1 MSVNLGGDKML
12 EVVFKALISFIST
25 NMDDIFV
32 LMILYAQVASKKGW
46 IRIIA
51 GQYLG
56 TYLLTGISI
65 LGAFGMSLLPSKYIG
80 LLGIVPIFLGI
91 RTWITSKRSTKEDG
105 DSAPQENASISVLG
119 VTLFTIMNGAD
130 NIGVYIPVFSRY
142 SMMELVLTSL
152 VFGVMIAL
160 WCLIGFKLAN
170 YPFIKNKIQKYQHI
184 IVPSVLIVLG
194 LFIILENYI
203 IL

>member
-1 MSVNLGGDKML
+1 MNVNLGGDKML

-32 LMILYAQVASKKGW
+32 LMILYAQVSSKKGW
-46 IRIIA
+46 IRIIV

-56 TYLLTGISI
+56 MGLLTGMSI
-65 LGAFGMSLLPSKYIG
+65 LGAFGTHQLPSKYIG
-80 LLGIVPIFLGI
+80 LLGIIPIFLGI
-91 RTWITSKRSTKEDG
+91 RTWITYKRSAKEET
-105 DSAPQENASISVLG
+105 DSTQENASISVLG
-119 VTLFTIMNGAD
+119 VTLFTITNGAD

-152 VFGVMIAL
+152 LFGVMVAL

-184 IVPSVLIVLG
+184 IVPSVLIILG
-194 LFIILENYI
+194 LFIILENY
-203 IL
+203 LTV

>member
-1 MSVNLGGDKML
+1 MNGNLGGDKML
-12 EVVFKALISFIST
+12 EVILTSLVSFVST
-25 NMDDIFV
+25 NIDDIFV
-32 LMILYAQVASKKGW
+32 LMILYAQVSSKKGW

-56 TYLLTGISI
+56 TYLLTGMSI
-65 LGAFGMSLLPSKYIG
+65 LGAFGTHLLPSKYIG
-80 LLGIVPIFLGI
+80 LLGIIPIFLGI
-91 RTWITSKRSTKEDG
+91 RTWITYKRRAEEDRDSTQD
-105 DSAPQENASISVLG
+105 NAGISVLG
-119 VTLFTIMNGAD
+119 VTLFTITNGAD

-152 VFGVMIAL
+152 VFGIMIAL

-184 IVPSVLIVLG
+184 IVPSVLIALG
-194 LFIILENYI
+194 LLIISESYFTV
-203 IL
+203 

>member
-1 MSVNLGGDKML
+1 ML

-32 LMILYAQVASKKGW
+32 LMILYAQVSSKKGW

-56 TYLLTGISI
+56 TYLLTGMSI
-65 LGAFGMSLLPSKYIG
+65 LGAFGTHQLPSKYIG
-80 LLGIVPIFLGI
+80 LLGIIPIFLGV
-91 RTWITSKRSTKEDG
+91 RTWITYKRSAKEET
-105 DSAPQENASISVLG
+105 DSTQENASISVLG
-119 VTLFTIMNGAD
+119 VTLFTITNGAD

-142 SMMELVLTSL
+142 SMTELVLTSL

-184 IVPSVLIVLG
+184 IVPSVLIALG
-194 LFIILENYI
+194 LLIILENY
-203 IL
+203 LTV

>member
-1 MSVNLGGDKML
+1 MNVNLGGDKML

-32 LMILYAQVASKKGW
+32 LMILYAQVSSKKGW

-56 TYLLTGISI
+56 TYLLTGMSI
-65 LGAFGMSLLPSKYIG
+65 LGAFGTHQLPSKYIG
-80 LLGIVPIFLGI
+80 LLGIIPIFLGV
-91 RTWITSKRSTKEDG
+91 RTWITYKRSAKEET
-105 DSAPQENASISVLG
+105 DSTQENASISVLG
-119 VTLFTIMNGAD
+119 VTLFTITNGAD

-142 SMMELVLTSL
+142 SMTELVLTSL

-184 IVPSVLIVLG
+184 IVPSVLIALG
-194 LFIILENYI
+194 LLIILENY
-203 IL
+203 LTV

>member
-1 MSVNLGGDKML
+1 MNVNLGEDKM
-12 EVVFKALISFIST
+12 VVVIFKALIAFIST

-32 LMILYAQVASKKGW
+32 LMILYAQVSSKKGW

-56 TYLLTGISI
+56 MGLLTGISI
-65 LGAFGMSLLPSKYIG
+65 FGAFGMHLLPSKYIG
-80 LLGIVPIFLGI
+80 LLGIIPIFLGV
-91 RTWITSKRSTKEDG
+91 RAWITYNRRAKEDG
-105 DSAPQENASISVLG
+105 NSTQENASISVLG
-119 VTLFTIMNGAD
+119 VTLFTITNGAD

-194 LFIILENYI
+194 LLIILENY
-203 IL
+203 LTV